1 MINWKLEITEN
12 ETRLVI
18 QNGTVMSRDV
28 LGLARHLVN
37 KYDLIKLPIYHEDG
51 SKYFEYSF
59 NEDVKCSSFPLSF
72 FLMDKL
78 ERNVSKSKRTEDR
91 VLWLLVNQQI
101 FFTKDKTFIADC
113 IQKFFMEDVRYYHP
127 DNMDLIEWYDKI
139 RKDISALDEKKYP
152 YFIFNATSVTDSVYN
167 MFFRFNDDTL
177 EDIPISLKEKDKDI
191 VDFVYIENGKIKK
204 LISNLEI

>member
-1 MINWKLEITEN
+1 MSYTNLYGIKSDFTAVELKQYKNSWLFLPQIYKILGEKYLN
-12 ETRLVI
+12 EKDTYK
-18 QNGTVMSRDV
+18 V
-28 LGLARHLVN
+28 LFTLKNL
-37 KYDLIKLPIYHEDG
+37 
-51 SKYFEYSF
+51 
-59 NEDVKCSSFPLSF
+59 
-72 FLMDKL
+72 DKL

-139 RKDISALDEKKYP
+139 RKDISALDEKKYS

-177 EDIPISLKEKDKDI
+177 EDIPISLKEKDEDI

>member
-1 MINWKLEITEN
+1 M
-12 ETRLVI
+12 
-18 QNGTVMSRDV
+18 
-28 LGLARHLVN
+28 
-37 KYDLIKLPIYHEDG
+37 
-51 SKYFEYSF
+51 
-59 NEDVKCSSFPLSF
+59 
-72 FLMDKL
+72 
-78 ERNVSKSKRTEDR
+78 
-91 VLWLLVNQQI
+91 WLLVNQQI

-177 EDIPISLKEKDKDI
+177 EDIPISLKEKDEDI